1 MTITTV
7 ASSEIGAYLSSGHS
21 LITNHHSVF
30 LLQCVDSLR
39 KPEVELGEAALA
51 VRRENQAH
59 LVVTN
64 VDVRMVFFFFRYF
77 GHGIHE
83 IDRIG
88 KIVKLKRALDM
99 LFLQLPLRNLFH
111 ALFQVACFDQV
122 SHNGTTSNTRNLFC
136 NRENRRVLFVTPAT
150 ASGADF
156 ASWKACTAAKGRE

>member
-1 MTITTV
+1 
-7 ASSEIGAYLSSGHS
+7 
-21 LITNHHSVF
+21 
-30 LLQCVDSLR
+30 
-39 KPEVELGEAALA
+39 
-51 VRRENQAH
+51 
-59 LVVTN
+59 
-64 VDVRMVFFFFRYF
+64 MVLFFFRYF

-99 LFLQLPLRNLFH
+99 LFLQLPLRDLFH

-122 SHNGTTSNTRNLFC
+122 SHNGTTSNTRNPFC

-156 ASWKACTAAKGRE
+156 ASWEACAAAKGREFCAGFLRNRKLPWRSRAPAWKAAANPAALLSLPFPLRQRLRRNGIRSLTADIFLRP